1 VIGEIR
7 STTAKSLL
15 SAIVGRERVGY
26 THNVRVSHTIS
37 PETGLM
43 RLYRSRGGR
52 LTWCMCDASI
62 QQVSLPMST
71 LAILKCCYF
80 QQYLLMRLEK
90 TGISLFL
97 RSYTAWYLMIAA
109 LVLLS
114 RSTLVHAQKEK
125 LHVLIKDGRL
135 EHNVGVVDKAI
146 TSSAYSVIEADQFRN
161 SFISLPQLLEQEI
174 GVQMRTTG
182 GVGSAS
188 TIVLRGASSE
198 QVVIYINGIPVNN
211 ASGGLTD
218 LSFISP
224 NNIERI
230 EIYRGSTPLALGS
243 PSIGGAVNII
253 TRRSTTENIDS
264 GGVTG
269 QLSASVASFHA
280 YRLNGSINAS
290 RKKDDYLFAV
300 SYLQSE
306 NDYSFVN
313 DNGTQ
318 FNTEDDV
325 EEKRNNAGVKQWSLL
340 ANWKHKLNAEHDI
353 DFQLDYFDRQK
364 EIPSATNN
372 ADVQTQF
379 DTQKYNLLGQFNAR
393 NVFIA
398 NLNINAKL
406 FSTKKD
412 EVFDDSLAQA
422 GFFNQHIERTTTKN
436 GVQLYLEKNN
446 EQSQWKFLSS
456 ISREDY
462 EQDNTQ
468 ARIEIG
474 DNVRERFEF
483 SAENISY
490 YQQQKFILNVVLRY
504 QNIDDKLGEVKNNS
518 GLVSSAVE
526 KKHVFFN
533 PQLGAKYRFSQN
545 VFFTANAGQYE
556 RLPSFLELF
565 GSDGLLIGNTNLK
578 QESSINSDVGL
589 TYTWYKPYNW
599 LHNTELYTGLFY
611 NKVDDLI
618 VRIFNG
624 QGIGLP
630 VNISDAIIKGF
641 EAKVKFSPVNNHKIN
656 ISFSLIDSVN
666 KTEVTSFSEKILPGY
681 YQQSLNLYY
690 AYILEHWLLNADFS
704 VKRKA
709 FYDRS
714 NLLKSDDVNLLS
726 FSAKR
731 SFSHSSIEFRINNIL
746 DENIQ
751 YFRGRPTPGREFSL
765 TYNYSF

>member
-1 VIGEIR
+1 
-7 STTAKSLL
+7 
-15 SAIVGRERVGY
+15 
-26 THNVRVSHTIS
+26 
-37 PETGLM
+37 
-43 RLYRSRGGR
+43 
-52 LTWCMCDASI
+52 
-62 QQVSLPMST
+62 
-71 LAILKCCYF
+71 
-80 QQYLLMRLEK
+80 
-90 TGISLFL
+90 
-97 RSYTAWYLMIAA
+97 MIAA
-109 LVLLS
+109 FLLLS
-114 RSTLVHAQKEK
+114 RSALVHAQKEK

-135 EHNVGVVDKAI
+135 EDNVGVVDKTI

-161 SFISLPQLLEQEI
+161 SFTNLPQLLEQEI

-198 QVVIYINGIPVNN
+198 QVIIYIDGIPVNN

-253 TRRSTTENIDS
+253 TRRSITENIDS
-264 GGVTG
+264 DGASG
-269 QLSASVASFHA
+269 QLSVSVVSFHT
-280 YRLNGSINAS
+280 YRLNGSLNS
-290 RKKDDYLFAV
+290 SHNKEDFLFSA
-300 SYLQSE
+300 SYLQSK

-318 FNTEDDV
+318 FNANDDV

-340 ANWKHKLNAEHDI
+340 ANWKHKFNAKHDF
-353 DFQLDYFDRQK
+353 DFRLDYFERQK

-372 ADVQTQF
+372 ADIQTQF

-393 NVFIA
+393 NIFVE
-398 NLNINAKL
+398 NLNFNTKL
-406 FSTKKD
+406 FSTRTN

-422 GFFNQHIERTTTKN
+422 GFFNQYIERVTTKT

-468 ARIEIG
+468 ARVEIG
-474 DNVRERFEF
+474 DNVRDRFEL

-490 YQQQKFILNVVLRY
+490 YQQQKLILNFVLRY

-545 VFFTANAGQYE
+545 VFITANIGQYE

-565 GSDGLLIGNTNLK
+565 GSDGLLIGNTDLK
-578 QESSINSDVGL
+578 QESSINSDLGL
-589 TYTWYKPYNW
+589 TYTWYKPYSW

-630 VNISDAIIKGF
+630 VNISDAITKGF
-641 EAKVKFSPVNNHKIN
+641 EATIKFSPVKNHKIN
-656 ISFSLIDSVN
+656 ASFTLIDSVN
-666 KTEVTSFSEKILPGY
+666 KTEVTSFSGKVLPGY
-681 YQQSLNLYY
+681 YQQSLSLYY
-690 AYILEHWLLNADFS
+690 AYTLEHWLLNVDFS
-704 VKRKA
+704 IKRKA

-714 NLLKSDDVNLLS
+714 NLLKSDDVNRLN

-746 DENIQ
+746 DENVQ

-765 TYNYSF
+765 TYTYSF

>member
-1 VIGEIR
+1 
-7 STTAKSLL
+7 
-15 SAIVGRERVGY
+15 
-26 THNVRVSHTIS
+26 
-37 PETGLM
+37 
-43 RLYRSRGGR
+43 
-52 LTWCMCDASI
+52 
-62 QQVSLPMST
+62 
-71 LAILKCCYF
+71 
-80 QQYLLMRLEK
+80 
-90 TGISLFL
+90 
-97 RSYTAWYLMIAA
+97 MIAA
-109 LVLLS
+109 FLLLS
-114 RSTLVHAQKEK
+114 RSELVHAQKEK
-125 LHVLIKDGRL
+125 LHVLIKDGRI
-135 EHNVGVVDKAI
+135 EGNVGAVDKTI
-146 TSSAYSVIEADQFRN
+146 TSSAHSIIEADRFRH
-161 SFISLPQLLEQEI
+161 SFTSLSQVLEQEV

-182 GVGSAS
+182 GAGSAA

-198 QVVIYINGIPVNN
+198 QVIIYIDGIPVNN

-218 LSFISP
+218 LSFILP

-230 EIYRGSTPLALGS
+230 EIYRGSTPLALGH

-253 TRRSTTENIDS
+253 TRRSITENVDS
-264 GGVTG
+264 DDVAG
-269 QLSASVASFHA
+269 QLSASVASFHT
-280 YRLNGSINAS
+280 YRLNGSINTS
-290 RKKDDYLFAV
+290 HKKEDFLFAT
-300 SYLQSE
+300 SYLQSK
-306 NDYSFVN
+306 NDYHFVN

-318 FNTEDDV
+318 FNTDDDI

-340 ANWKHKLNAEHDI
+340 ANWKHKLNAKHDF
-353 DFQLDYFDRQK
+353 DFRLDYFDRQK

-393 NVFIA
+393 NVFSENV
-398 NLNINAKL
+398 NLNAKL
-406 FSTKKD
+406 FSTRIN

-422 GFFNQHIERTTTKN
+422 GFFNQHIVRVTTKT

-474 DNVRERFEF
+474 DNVRDRFEL

-490 YQQQKFILNVVLRY
+490 YQQQKLILNFVLRY
-504 QNIDDKLGEVKNNS
+504 QNIDDNLGEVKNNS

-526 KKHVFFN
+526 KKHVFIN

-545 VFFTANAGQYE
+545 VFVTANIGQYE

-565 GSDGLLIGNTNLK
+565 GSDGLLMGNTDLK
-578 QESSINSDVGL
+578 PESSINSDVGL
-589 TYTWYKPYNW
+589 TYTWYKPYSW
-599 LHNTELYTGLFY
+599 LHNTELYIGLFY

-641 EAKVKFSPVNNHKIN
+641 EATVKFSPVKNHKIN
-656 ISFSLIDSVN
+656 ASLSLIDSVN
-666 KTEVTSFSEKILPGY
+666 KTEITSFSGKVLPGY
-681 YQQSLNLYY
+681 YQQSLSLHYVY
-690 AYILEHWLLNADFS
+690 TLENWLLNADFS

-714 NLLKSDDVNLLS
+714 NLLKSDDVNLFS

-731 SFSHSSIEFRINNIL
+731 FFSHSNIEFRINNIL
-746 DENIQ
+746 DKNIQ

-765 TYNYSF
+765 TYNYLF